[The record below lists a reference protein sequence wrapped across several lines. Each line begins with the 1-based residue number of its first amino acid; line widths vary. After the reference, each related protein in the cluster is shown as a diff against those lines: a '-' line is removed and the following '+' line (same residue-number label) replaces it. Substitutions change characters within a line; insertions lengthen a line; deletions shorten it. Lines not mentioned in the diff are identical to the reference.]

1 MGKINKHWPIAG
13 AIVVGAGILVAGAL
27 FIVGTVESERRTE
40 RRVAEQQFAVPVGI
54 QEIQNSFR
62 EISARLL
69 PSVVTISA
77 VQTQERPTND
87 TRPPWFDFFF
97 GQPEDESP
105 PRQEFRS
112 RGFGSGVIV
121 SRDGDTYYV
130 ITNAHVVGN
139 AQELEV
145 VLTDGEEIEA
155 ALVGSDPR
163 KDLALLSFMS
173 PAEIPVAPL
182 GDSDTLHVGDWVLA
196 IGSPF
201 NFQSTVTA
209 GIVSALG
216 RRGGPQGNINDF
228 IQTDAAINRGNS
240 GGALININGEVIGI
254 NTWISSSTGVN
265 VGLGFAIP
273 INNVKKPIDDFIS
286 QGAVEYGWLGISI
299 SSISEQIAESLQVPG
314 SEGALVLNVFRDSP
328 ADRAGIQPGD
338 FVVEIDGNK
347 IENSDELLL
356 IVGDLPVSRNAEIVL
371 YREGAR
377 RVISV
382 RITARESESDIANQ
396 NSDLWP
402 GMRVT
407 PLTEEVRE
415 RLGIAGGVRG
425 VYVDSVEELTPVA
438 IGGIRVGDVIT
449 HINDEPTDD
458 LMGFYRALNNKKRGR
473 VEFRLSRRGQEISIG
488 IVK

>member
-1 MGKINKHWPIAG
+1 M
-13 AIVVGAGILVAGAL
+13 
-27 FIVGTVESERRTE
+27 
-40 RRVAEQQFAVPVGI
+40 
-54 QEIQNSFR
+54 
-62 EISARLL
+62 
-69 PSVVTISA
+69 
-77 VQTQERPTND
+77 
-87 TRPPWFDFFF
+87 
-97 GQPEDESP
+97 
-105 PRQEFRS
+105 
-112 RGFGSGVIV
+112 
-121 SRDGDTYYV
+121 
-130 ITNAHVVGN
+130 
-139 AQELEV
+139 
-145 VLTDGEEIEA
+145 
-155 ALVGSDPR
+155 
-163 KDLALLSFMS
+163 
-173 PAEIPVAPL
+173 
-182 GDSDTLHVGDWVLA
+182 LA

-382 RITARESESDIANQ
+382 RITARES
-396 NSDLWP
+396 
-402 GMRVT
+402 G
-407 PLTEEVRE
+407 E
-415 RLGIAGGVRG
+415 RYCQSEQR
-425 VYVDSVEELTPVA
+425 PVA
-438 IGGIRVGDVIT
+438 GDAG
-449 HINDEPTDD
+449 DAAD
-458 LMGFYRALNNKKRGR
+458 
-473 VEFRLSRRGQEISIG
+473 RRGTG
-488 IVK
+488 AVGYRWRCARRLRG